1 MIHRLAAAAA
11 FLFLPFLG
19 RAQGYVWGIAAGPT
33 FSTQHVNGFEEDGF
47 IRWHGMAF
55 IESRSEYSPNSLYA
69 RLGYHVKGSGV
80 NAQPYYNPDT
90 GTEGRSDKNTM
101 EFGNLSASVGA
112 KQRREVGTSFVSY
125 GLGFRLD
132 YNLTAKFDPLFI
144 GLEDTQNK
152 FTYGL
157 NLDVGFERPLGELV
171 STFVEVG
178 FYPDLIEQIFIPA
191 QDSGWEYPN
200 GQPVI
205 LPETSLTNVVF
216 EARIGFRF
224 WNKIIYTD

>member
-1 MIHRLAAAAA
+1 
-11 FLFLPFLG
+11 
-19 RAQGYVWGIAAGPT
+19 
-33 FSTQHVNGFEEDGF
+33 
-47 IRWHGMAF
+47 GM
-55 IESRSEYSPNSLYA
+55 
-69 RLGYHVKGSGV
+69 
-80 NAQPYYNPDT
+80 
-90 GTEGRSDKNTM
+90 EGRSDKNAM
-101 EFGNLSASVGA
+101 EFGNLSFSVGA

-144 GLEDTQNK
+144 GLEGTQNK

-157 NLDVGFERPLGELV
+157 NIDVGFERPLGELV
-171 STFVEVG
+171 STFLEIG
-178 FYPDLIEQIFIPA
+178 FSPDLIEQIFIPP
-191 QDSGWEYPN
+191 QNSGWEYPN

-205 LPETSLTNVVF
+205 FPETSLTNVVL